1 MRNHDIEVQLKS
13 MRQATQLYCNK
24 MLERADQIS
33 LMGKNDEIAEMAQKC
48 FRMLDVVQ
56 DEVQDFLAKNG
67 SDLWERGERDRFLDF
82 VTEIDEKFTASLR
95 RAIMFTY
102 VRNQNIQE

>member
-1 MRNHDIEVQLKS
+1 MTQCDIEVQLKS
-13 MRQATQLYCNK
+13 MRRATQVYCNK
-24 MLERADQIS
+24 MIERADQIS

-102 VRNQNIQE
+102 VRDQKIQE